1 METPTDPID
10 EQLSE
15 SRTIAI
21 VGLSPNPD
29 RASHRVARYLQQRGY
44 RVIPV
49 NPMIEEVLGEKSYPD
64 LKSVPIPVEMV
75 DIFRRPEHL
84 PEIVDQAIEIGARYV
99 WMQDG
104 LVDEEAAATARS
116 AGIGVV
122 MDN

>member
-1 METPTDPID
+1 MDPIN

-15 SRTIAI
+15 SRTIAV
-21 VGLSPNPD
+21 VGLSPDPD
-29 RASHRVARYLQQRGY
+29 RASHRVASYLQRQGY
-44 RVIPV
+44 RIIPI

-64 LKSVPIPVEMV
+64 LMSVPVPVDMV

-84 PEIVDQAIEIGARYV
+84 PGIVAQAIQIGAKYV

-104 LVDEEAAATARS
+104 LVDEDAAASAKS